1 MIYFRVEMTELSG
14 DRMASQAVLCDS
26 FGEYDRGEI
35 FEAKVFGDR
44 AAKTTGLHALAS
56 DDGWRRAKD
65 ENERIAAVL
74 EDHLGSGSTEMAFR
88 RILELVS
95 RLERRVAVLEEE
107 RSR

>member
-14 DRMASQAVLCDS
+14 DRMASQAVLCDA
-26 FGEYDRGEI
+26 FGEYDRGELFI
-35 FEAKVFGDR
+35 GAVFGDR
-44 AAKTTGLHALAS
+44 AAKTKSLHALAS
-56 DDGWRRAKD
+56 ADGSRRAAE

-74 EDHLGSGSTEMAFR
+74 EEHLGSGSTEMAFR

-107 RSR
+107 RA